1 MKETIPIIRPNI
13 RIEDVKADVTEILA
27 SGILTGGKY
36 VEEFETTVAEW
47 VGVRHGI
54 ATTSAT
60 TAIHLA
66 LVAAG
71 IGPGD
76 EVLLSDFTY
85 PATANAVIQTGATP
99 VFVDSGAN
107 DLGIDP
113 ELAKSLVTERTQAIV
128 PVDPFGQP
136 ADHLS
141 LQKIAQDV
149 GARVVVDAACS
160 LGASR
165 DHRRCGSHGDM
176 GCFSFH
182 PRKVV
187 TCGEG
192 GMVTTDDSAFAARLR
207 LLRNHGAQKSSSGIT
222 EFVDIGFNYR
232 LGEIPAALGLE
243 QTRRLDQIL
252 SDRRRTANRYD
263 RELTGVA
270 GISVLKPPK
279 DTAWS
284 YQSYVIVLDESID
297 RNQTI
302 VLMKKNGVEVA
313 VGTYACHEQPAFM
326 RWGYQPGDLPNSYR
340 YANTTLT
347 LPLIPRMSNTQVER
361 VIETLLSAVES
372 N

>member
-1 MKETIPIIRPNI
+1 MKEKIPIIRPDVAM
-13 RIEDVKADVTEILA
+13 EDVKTDIADILA

-36 VEEFETTVAEW
+36 VEEFETTVADW

-66 LVAAG
+66 LIAAG

-107 DLGIDP
+107 DLSMDP
-113 ELAKSLVTERTQAIV
+113 ELAQSLVTKRTRAFV

-141 LQKIAQDV
+141 LEKVAHDA

-160 LGASR
+160 LGAVR

-192 GMVTTDDSAFAARLR
+192 GMVTTDDPDLAERLR
-207 LLRNHGAQKSSSGIT
+207 LLRNHGAEKSSSSIAK
-222 EFVDIGFNYR
+222 FVDIGYNYR

-243 QTRRLDQIL
+243 QIRRLDQIL
-252 SDRRRTANRYD
+252 SDRRRTAALYD
-263 RELTGVA
+263 RELTGVT

-279 DTAWS
+279 HTVWS
-284 YQSYVIVLDESID
+284 YQSYVIVLDESLD
-297 RNQTI
+297 RDKAIGLIRST
-302 VLMKKNGVEVA
+302 GVEA
-313 VGTYACHEQPAFM
+313 TVGTYACHGQPAYR

-340 YANTTLT
+340 YANTTIT
-347 LPLIPRMSNTQVER
+347 LPLVPRMSSTQVER
-361 VIETLLSAVES
+361 VIETLLSAIET
-372 N
+372 

>member
-1 MKETIPIIRPNI
+1 VKEQIPIIRPDVA
-13 RIEDVKADVTEILA
+13 IEDIKADVTTILE
-27 SGILTGGKY
+27 SGILTGGRY
-36 VEEFETTVAEW
+36 VEEFENTVADW
-47 VGVRHGI
+47 VGVQHGI

-66 LVAAG
+66 LIAAE
-71 IGPGD
+71 IGRGD
-76 EVLLSDFTY
+76 EVLVSDFTY

-107 DLGIDP
+107 DLGMDP
-113 ELAKSLVTERTQAIV
+113 ELAQSLVTERTRAVV

-141 LQKIAQDV
+141 LEKVAQDV

-160 LGASR
+160 LGAVR
-165 DHRRCGSHGDM
+165 ENRRCGSHGDM

-192 GMVTTDDSAFAARLR
+192 GMVTTDDPDFAERLR
-207 LLRNHGAQKSSSGIT
+207 LLRNHGAQKSLSGIAK
-222 EFVDIGFNYR
+222 FVDVGFNYR

-243 QTRRLDQIL
+243 QIRRLDQIL
-252 SDRRRTANRYD
+252 SDRRRIADLYD
-263 RELTGVA
+263 RELSGVA
-270 GISVLKPPK
+270 GLNILKTPK
-279 DTAWS
+279 NTIWS
-284 YQSYVIVLDESID
+284 YQSYVVVLDDSLD
-297 RNQTI
+297 RDNII
-302 VLMKKNGVEVA
+302 VSMKNNGVEVT
-313 VGTYACHEQPAFM
+313 VGTYACHEQPAYK
-326 RWGYQPGDLPNSYR
+326 RWGYEPGDLPNSYR

-347 LPLIPRMSNTQVER
+347 LPLIPRMSNSQVER
-361 VIETLLSAVES
+361 VIETLLFVVES